1 MPHGG
6 KYRYFNMDKEKRKT
20 IEQAFYNYER
30 NKQEAAEYISDL
42 CSPHSPVLENLGR
55 GSGIKNPTEIAG
67 LKLAE
72 YKKYLWCEVVEK
84 TCTTFRFEY
93 EYELI
98 KLRYF
103 NHISRNSVISYLNVS
118 ERTYCYWLDRV
129 LITAERWAYELGVI
143 KDE

>member
-1 MPHGG
+1 
-6 KYRYFNMDKEKRKT
+6 MDNGRRRE
-20 IEQAFYNYER
+20 IESAFYNYQK
-30 NKQEAAEYISDL
+30 NKKEAAEYISDL
-42 CSPHSPVLENLGR
+42 CSVRSPALEDLGR
-55 GSGIKNPTEIAG
+55 GSGISNPTETSGI
-67 LKLAE
+67 KLAE

-103 NHISRNSVISYLNVS
+103 NRISRNSVISHLNVS

-129 LITAERWAYELGVI
+129 LITAERWAYEVGVI

>member
-1 MPHGG
+1 MENS
-6 KYRYFNMDKEKRKT
+6 RRRE
-20 IEQAFYNYER
+20 IESAFYNYQK
-30 NKQEAAEYISDL
+30 NKKEAAEYISDL
-42 CSPHSPVLENLGR
+42 CSVRSPALEDLGH
-55 GSGIKNPTEIAG
+55 GSGISNPTETSGI
-67 LKLAE
+67 KLAE

-103 NHISRNSVISYLNVS
+103 NRISRNSVISYLNVS
-118 ERTYCYWLDRV
+118 ERTYCYWLDSV

-143 KDE
+143 TDE

>member
-1 MPHGG
+1 
-6 KYRYFNMDKEKRKT
+6 MDNGRRRELER
-20 IEQAFYNYER
+20 AFYDYQKNR
-30 NKQEAAEYISDL
+30 MEAAEYISDL
-42 CSPHSPVLENLGR
+42 CSTKSPVLENLGH
-55 GSGIKNPTEIAG
+55 GSGISDPTALSG
-67 LKLAE
+67 VKLAE

-129 LITAERWAYELGVI
+129 LITAERWAYELGI
-143 KDE
+143 YADER

>member
-1 MPHGG
+1 MENS
-6 KYRYFNMDKEKRKT
+6 RRRE
-20 IEQAFYNYER
+20 IESAFYNYQK
-30 NKQEAAEYISDL
+30 NKKEAAEYISDL
-42 CSPHSPVLENLGR
+42 CSVRSPALEDLGH
-55 GSGIKNPTEIAG
+55 GSGISNPTETSGI
-67 LKLAE
+67 KLAE

-103 NHISRNSVISYLNVS
+103 NRISRNSVISYLNVS

-129 LITAERWAYELGVI
+129 LITAERWAYELGVV

>member
-1 MPHGG
+1 MENS
-6 KYRYFNMDKEKRKT
+6 RRRE
-20 IEQAFYNYER
+20 IESAFYNYEK
-30 NKQEAAEYISDL
+30 NKKESAEYVSDL
-42 CSPHSPVLENLGR
+42 CSTKSPTLENLGH
-55 GSGIKNPTEIAG
+55 GSGISNPTETSGI
-67 LKLAE
+67 KLAE

-103 NHISRNSVISYLNVS
+103 NRISRNSVISYLNVS

>member
-1 MPHGG
+1 MIIKKP
-6 KYRYFNMDKEKRKT
+6 Y
-20 IEQAFYNYER
+20 
-30 NKQEAAEYISDL
+30 
-42 CSPHSPVLENLGR
+42 
-55 GSGIKNPTEIAG
+55 GSGGVHIG
-67 LKLAE
+67 LMLDQIPNVGEFRSRERHKRPDGVIGS
-72 YKKYLWCEVVEK
+72 KTCRVQKYLWCEVVEK

-93 EYELI
+93 EYKLI

-103 NHISRNSVISYLNVS
+103 NHISRNSVIRYLNVS

>member
-1 MPHGG
+1 MN
-6 KYRYFNMDKEKRKT
+6 REMRKI
-20 IEQAFYNYER
+20 IESAFYNYEK
-30 NKQEAAEYISDL
+30 NKKEAAEYVSDL
-42 CSPHSPVLENLGR
+42 CSVRSPALEDLGH
-55 GSGIKNPTEIAG
+55 GSGISNPTETSGI
-67 LKLAE
+67 KLAE

-103 NHISRNSVISYLNVS
+103 NRISRNSVIRYLNVS

-129 LITAERWAYELGVI
+129 FITAERWAYELGVI

>member
-1 MPHGG
+1 MENS
-6 KYRYFNMDKEKRKT
+6 RRRE
-20 IEQAFYNYER
+20 IESAFYNYEK
-30 NKQEAAEYISDL
+30 NKKESAEYVSDL
-42 CSPHSPVLENLGR
+42 CSVRSPALEDLGH
-55 GSGIKNPTEIAG
+55 GSGISNPTETSGI
-67 LKLAE
+67 KLAE

-103 NHISRNSVISYLNVS
+103 NRISRNSVISCLNVS

>member
-1 MPHGG
+1 MENA
-6 KYRYFNMDKEKRKT
+6 RRRE
-20 IEQAFYNYER
+20 IESAFYNYKKYRE
-30 NKQEAAEYISDL
+30 EAAEYISDL
-42 CSPHSPVLENLGR
+42 CSTKSPVLENLGH
-55 GSGIKNPTEIAG
+55 GSGISNPTEISG
-67 LKLAE
+67 IKLAE
-72 YKKYLWCEVVEK
+72 YKKYLWCEVVER

-103 NHISRNSVISYLNVS
+103 NRISRNSVISCLNVS

>member
-1 MPHGG
+1 MENS
-6 KYRYFNMDKEKRKT
+6 RRRE
-20 IEQAFYNYER
+20 IESAFYNYEK
-30 NKQEAAEYISDL
+30 NKKESAEYISDL
-42 CSPHSPVLENLGR
+42 CSVRSPALEDLGH
-55 GSGIKNPTEIAG
+55 GSGISNPTETSGI
-67 LKLAE
+67 KLAE

-103 NHISRNSVISYLNVS
+103 NRISRNSVISYLNVS

>member
-1 MPHGG
+1 MENS
-6 KYRYFNMDKEKRKT
+6 RRRE
-20 IEQAFYNYER
+20 IESAFYNYQK
-30 NKQEAAEYISDL
+30 NKKEAAEYISDL
-42 CSPHSPVLENLGR
+42 CSVRSPALEDLGH
-55 GSGIKNPTEIAG
+55 GSGISNPTETSGI
-67 LKLAE
+67 KLAE

-103 NHISRNSVISYLNVS
+103 NRISRNSVISYLNVS